1 MKRFAAI
8 LAALLSI
15 SMAQASV
22 ITIDF
27 EDPTLGA
34 GAVNLEIGSFRFSP
48 NFHYDLVPA
57 FVQSTHPSR
66 WIGFDGA
73 DPSTKNPNFLGPT
86 SVVNPSLWVDFSGA
100 PFSLLGL
107 DPAAMMDSTN
117 WRLTS
122 SNGGLFILPPFSL
135 DHVDFSGSA
144 WTSVSWLLF
153 TDPESAGFPR
163 GFDNISF
170 LIQDASTVPEPG
182 SVLLVGL
189 GLASIV
195 IVRRKRCPQ

>member
-8 LAALLSI
+8 LAALFSI
-15 SMAQASV
+15 STAQAGV

-27 EDPTLGA
+27 ESETPGSFA
-34 GAVNLEIGSFRFSP
+34 ANLEIGSFRFSP
-48 NFHYDLVPA
+48 NFHYDLVDPTNPN
-57 FVQSTHPSR
+57 FIHPSQ

-73 DPSTKNPNFLGPT
+73 GPRPNNPNFLGPT
-86 SVVNPSLWVDFSGA
+86 SVVNPSLWVDFSET

-107 DPAAMMDSTN
+107 DLASPTTSHG
-117 WRLTS
+117 WFLTS
-122 SNGGLFILPPFSL
+122 SNGGFIQVSGALNQPHF
-135 DHVDFSGSA
+135 DFSGPEWSNI
-144 WTSVSWLLF
+144 SWLLF
-153 TDPESAGFPR
+153 TDPQSAGFPV

-170 LIQDASTVPEPG
+170 LAPLPEPG

-195 IVRRKRCPQ
+195 IVRRKRRSQ